1 MGRADSARPYNSVMS
16 KDMNLKFGMLSN
28 FLLSFQNCKEIY
40 ANLLNDVT
48 MTPSGQN
55 SDLRGIK

>member
-1 MGRADSARPYNSVMS
+1 MGRADSAHPYNSVMS
-16 KDMNLKFGMLSN
+16 KDMNLKFGMLSK

-48 MTPSGQN
+48 LKN
-55 SDLRGIK
+55 SF